1 MPLLRLWISRCC
13 QSGGALPA
21 VALDR
26 LPEIVGR
33 QLTTYGKV
41 HKERPDGREVQAS
54 GRCPDPSSPEGRRPA
69 DRARCALSVAGAPC
83 REDGAVR
90 ARQPAK
96 AVSSCAGA
104 SAFRL
109 TASPPPEGGGACPVR
124 CAMWA
129 RKGLED
135 GSAVVPV
142 CCAGP
147 DALGER
153 AVRPAGSGALPD
165 DRAGAALDRSLGG
178 MAHAPAPRGSK
189 RSFGPLRRPG
199 DHFLAGC

>member
-1 MPLLRLWISRCC
+1 M
-13 QSGGALPA
+13 PA

-153 AVRPAGSGALPD
+153 ERCALPG
-165 DRAGAALDRSLGG
+165 RALCPMTAQ
-178 MAHAPAPRGSK
+178 APRWIVPWGGWLMPPPQGARNDPSGL
-189 RSFGPLRRPG
+189 SGG
-199 DHFLAGC
+199 LAGVSLLAVDACRLLR